1 MTLAP
6 EKKVNMI
13 KVSMARKATRP
24 KKAPIW
30 IGGETTVA
38 QVTGQVVAL
47 LAVRAGVR
55 GVLVAVRAVVTGV
68 ALAGTRVVAAA
79 STSIYCPSVGFLV
92 PSQLVFLNK
101 KSIRD

>member
-13 KVSMARKATRP
+13 KASMARKATSP

-38 QVTGQVVAL
+38 QITGRGVAL
-47 LAVRAGVR
+47 QAVRVAVQ

-68 ALAGTRVVAAA
+68 ALADTRVVVSI
-79 STSIYCPSVGFLV
+79 STKITKGQGLS
-92 PSQLVFLNK
+92 
-101 KSIRD
+101 R